1 MCLFMNSILK
11 DEQGFTL
18 LETLLSLL
26 ISSFVIMLLTGGLL
40 NVVAIRDTLVNNAQK
55 SGNTNQITGDRQV
68 EWHIFLNQFENY
80 LQGSYEPE
88 VSSNHIHVKEENSN
102 EKGYQNV
109 YYRIDGSTSNFSRRE
124 SNGYHRMLTNIQK
137 IHFTH
142 EENGWL
148 EAETLFANGQTF
160 SGKIWIESWLER
172 VDEDEMEKEKTFEPV
187 SEEEEGDQDEEE
199 KNDRK

>member
-1 MCLFMNSILK
+1 
-11 DEQGFTL
+11 
-18 LETLLSLL
+18 
-26 ISSFVIMLLTGGLL
+26 MLLTGGLL
-40 NVVAIRDTLVNNAQK
+40 NVVAIRDTLVNNAQI
-55 SGNTNQITGDRQV
+55 SGNTNQIIGDRQV
-68 EWHIFLNQFENY
+68 EWHIFLNQLENY

-88 VSSNHIHVKEENSN
+88 VLNNQIHVKEEKLT
-102 EKGYQNV
+102 EKGYQNI
-109 YYRIDGSTSNFSRRE
+109 YYRIDGNTSNFSRRE
-124 SNGYHRMLTNIQK
+124 SNGYHRMLTDIQNIY
-137 IHFTH
+137 FTC

-148 EAETLFANGQTF
+148 DAEVLFANGQTF